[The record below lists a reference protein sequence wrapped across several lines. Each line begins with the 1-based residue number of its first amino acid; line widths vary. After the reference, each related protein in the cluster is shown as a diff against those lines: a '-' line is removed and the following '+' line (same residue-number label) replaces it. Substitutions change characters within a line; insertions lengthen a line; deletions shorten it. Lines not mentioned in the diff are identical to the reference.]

1 VSDGGGGRRTDFRVR
16 LLGPFERFTP
26 DGRLIE
32 PQPNNRPRPEDARL
46 LATLVLHRVG
56 HPVPEDDLL
65 RAGWDNDTGGR
76 DDLQP
81 ALSRL
86 RGSVSVYGKD
96 GQLPI
101 AMTRVNRTY
110 TLDLPREAV
119 DATYFIDQ
127 VNAGLPDH
135 EPGLLGALC
144 GLWRGDPFKVHGNV
158 PDHIWAPLLRALKEF
173 QAHLRTM
180 QTTLS
185 PRIGDWERF
194 WSLWD
199 DAPPPQPRIL
209 VVDDDRSF
217 VESLE
222 RILTGYE
229 CDCAYTVDQ
238 ALRKITAYDQR
249 PFEAA
254 LVDLH
259 LTPDGAD
266 ALGVTVLEEML
277 RSTPEVPRLLLT
289 RNPPEQSQIE
299 AVRKYGLVDVYKKRE
314 TASAGGPS
322 PQLRSVVDGMLKDR
336 AVSLRTDA
344 EREITRLDK
353 RIGRALAGAR
363 RQGLVARVEA
373 LTELHQ
379 RWSEEAEEFEARI
392 ESSAVTR
399 QHLDEFLRRWR
410 VEVERKVDLVT

>member
-1 VSDGGGGRRTDFRVR
+1 
-16 LLGPFERFTP
+16 
-26 DGRLIE
+26 
-32 PQPNNRPRPEDARL
+32 
-46 LATLVLHRVG
+46 
-56 HPVPEDDLL
+56 
-65 RAGWDNDTGGR
+65 
-76 DDLQP
+76 
-81 ALSRL
+81 
-86 RGSVSVYGKD
+86 
-96 GQLPI
+96 
-101 AMTRVNRTY
+101 
-110 TLDLPREAV
+110 
-119 DATYFIDQ
+119 
-127 VNAGLPDH
+127 
-135 EPGLLGALC
+135 
-144 GLWRGDPFKVHGNV
+144 
-158 PDHIWAPLLRALKEF
+158 
-173 QAHLRTM
+173 M